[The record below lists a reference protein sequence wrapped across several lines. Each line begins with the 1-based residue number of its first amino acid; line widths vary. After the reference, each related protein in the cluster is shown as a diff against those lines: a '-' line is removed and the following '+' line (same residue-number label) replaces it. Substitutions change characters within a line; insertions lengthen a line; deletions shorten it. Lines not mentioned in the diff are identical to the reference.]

1 MRQVTNTLFGYTI
14 NQTKRKAVFMDNQ
27 KFGQFILSLRKE
39 KGWTQLEL
47 AEKLNVTDKAVSKW
61 ERGVGF
67 PDIKMIEPIAEV
79 FDVSILEIMRS
90 EKMSEQP
97 IPMESATEAINN
109 VIDVVAY
116 QRKIERRNILITII
130 AFATIVMLIFL
141 IDAMQWE
148 GFIMVCLPVI
158 MLGTGIYLIGLSV
171 YRAKQ
176 KLTYSTTLLLG
187 ILALLFPILLL
198 LLLCFAFVIGGP
210 VPT

>member
-1 MRQVTNTLFGYTI
+1 
-14 NQTKRKAVFMDNQ
+14 MDNQ
-27 KFGQFILSLRKE
+27 KFGQFILLLRKE

-79 FDVSILEIMRS
+79 FGVSILEIMRS
-90 EKMSEQP
+90 EKISEQP

-109 VIDVVAY
+109 VIDVVDY
-116 QRKIERRNILITII
+116 QRKIERRNILITVTV
-130 AFATIVMLIFL
+130 FATIVMLIFL
-141 IDAMQWE
+141 VDTMQWE
-148 GFIMVCLPVI
+148 GFIMVCLPII

-176 KLTYSTTLLLG
+176 KLTYSTTLLMG
-187 ILALLFPILLL
+187 ILALLFPILLF

>member
-1 MRQVTNTLFGYTI
+1 
-14 NQTKRKAVFMDNQ
+14 MDNQ

-67 PDIKMIEPIAEV
+67 PDIKMIEPLAETL
-79 FDVSILEIMRS
+79 DVSILEIMRS
-90 EKMSEQP
+90 EKMTEQP
-97 IPMESATEAINN
+97 IPMENATEAITN

-116 QRKIERRNILITII
+116 QRKIERKNILITIT

-141 IDAMQWE
+141 IDTMQWE
-148 GFIMVCLPVI
+148 GLIMICLPII
-158 MLGTGIYLIGLSV
+158 MLGTGIYLIGISIH
-171 YRAKQ
+171 RARQ

-187 ILALLFPILLL
+187 LLALLFPILLF

-210 VPT
+210 IPA

>member
-1 MRQVTNTLFGYTI
+1 
-14 NQTKRKAVFMDNQ
+14 MDNQ

-90 EKMSEQP
+90 EKISEQP

-130 AFATIVMLIFL
+130 VFAIFVMLIFL
-141 IDAMQWE
+141 IDTMQWE
-148 GFIMVCLPVI
+148 GFIMVCLPII
-158 MLGTGIYLIGLSV
+158 MLVTGIYLIGLSV

-187 ILALLFPILLL
+187 ILALLFPILLFL
-198 LLLCFAFVIGGP
+198 FLCFAFVMGGP
-210 VPT
+210 VPK